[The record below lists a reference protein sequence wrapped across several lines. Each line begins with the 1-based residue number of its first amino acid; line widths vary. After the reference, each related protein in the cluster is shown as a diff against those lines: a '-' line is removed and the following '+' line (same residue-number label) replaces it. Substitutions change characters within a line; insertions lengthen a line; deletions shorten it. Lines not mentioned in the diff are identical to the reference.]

1 MKIQKLLFLKLFIE
15 ILMPSINIEDEYLH
29 YKNEKMEMNVNLIK
43 ILLKSLMTFLMT
55 IRYWLWIMVI

>member
-43 ILLKSLMTFLMT
+43 ILLISLMTFLMT
-55 IRYWLWIMVI
+55 CY